1 MDAGNKKLREVVV
14 LVTEFRVSLK
24 ICMHKIRIKL
34 FILVI
39 TTSSKILRVKLL
51 NVIKYTK

>member
-24 ICMHKIRIKL
+24 IYMHKIRIKL

-39 TTSSKILRVKLL
+39 SH
-51 NVIKYTK
+51 VI